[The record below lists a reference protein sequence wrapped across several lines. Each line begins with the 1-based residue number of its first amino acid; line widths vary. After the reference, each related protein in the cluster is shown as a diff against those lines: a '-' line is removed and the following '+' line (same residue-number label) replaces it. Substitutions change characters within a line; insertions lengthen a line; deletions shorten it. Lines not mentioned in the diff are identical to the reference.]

1 MQSRKCGSMTKD
13 ALPDYLRVKRPEEV
27 REILRKVRSDLERV
41 YGERLRGIYLHGSYA
56 RSEARPGS
64 DLDVLAI
71 LDTVKSAWEEI
82 QRTSPLCAV
91 LSLEYGVTVSLLFR
105 SEEHWDRADTPLILN
120 VRAEGIAA

>member
-1 MQSRKCGSMTKD
+1 MMKD
-13 ALPDYLRVKRPEEV
+13 ALPDYLRVKQPEEV

-41 YGERLRGIYLHGSYA
+41 YGERLRGIYLYGSYA

-64 DLDVLAI
+64 DLDILAI

-82 QRTSPLCAV
+82 ERTSTLCAV